1 MEGAARHSLTLITWC
16 QYDSILVHHSLIR
29 TTWCQFCHRSSNAGA
44 AMQEPQCR
52 SSKAGAARQEQRCR
66 SSDAG
71 ATCDVQDGLRG
82 WGAGSQQVT
91 LPRGAGL
98 AVSIGRP
105 PCPPPLLSRPGTL
118 FPHSLGYRP
127 LGMSSPWLIHAKL
140 AEPASRVS
148 WIRIVLSN

>member
-1 MEGAARHSLTLITWC
+1 MDYRITKYSQCREYLELPRSRSYTMAFSTC
-16 QYDSILVHHSLIR
+16 Q
-29 TTWCQFCHRSSNAGA
+29 SSATGA
-44 AMQEPQCR
+44 AMQEQQCR
-52 SSKAGAARQEQRCR
+52 SSNAGAARQEQRCR

-127 LGMSSPWLIHAKL
+127 LGMSSPWLIHVKL

-148 WIRIVLSN
+148 WIRIILSN